1 MNVGSQSRKVNFY
14 DFAARFEFIEV
25 SLICDRSDQHQTMYD
40 NYDLELAVQN
50 IQSLT
55 PKNAANTYSI
65 TRTSELNID
74 NEDDEHLL
82 YLMFAA
88 CSCEGYSAALLT
100 QYRNNK
106 IYQELTK
113 EKYYF
118 KDSSDTKMYIDMRKS
133 KGYTNE
139 LEKFTHSDI
148 DVSFTIRSK
157 TGTTK
162 KVRLKV
168 VGYSQS
174 EYFYTTSS
182 QVQIMTFKR
191 YSVTTNNNIEA

>member
-25 SLICDRSDQHQTMYD
+25 SLIYDRSDQHQTMYD
-40 NYDLELAVQN
+40 NYDLELAAQN

-82 YLMFAA
+82 YLMFAT
-88 CSCEGYSAALLT
+88 CSCKGYSAALLT

-118 KDSSDTKMYIDMRKS
+118 KDSSDKKMYIDM
-133 KGYTNE
+133 
-139 LEKFTHSDI
+139 
-148 DVSFTIRSK
+148 
-157 TGTTK
+157 
-162 KVRLKV
+162 
-168 VGYSQS
+168 
-174 EYFYTTSS
+174 
-182 QVQIMTFKR
+182 
-191 YSVTTNNNIEA
+191 

>member
-14 DFAARFEFIEV
+14 DFAAQFEFIEV

-82 YLMFAA
+82 YLMFGA

-191 YSVTTNNNIEA
+191 YSVTTDNIIEA